1 MATEQKE
8 PRQQES
14 QRQQN
19 EGEGS
24 RTAAHH
30 YNEDLQRFVKKGKV
44 ARAAERARRAL
55 DSGAGKELKKAEEEG
70 RSHAREIEEDRDY
83 DRQSKLKE

>member
-1 MATEQKE
+1 MATEQKK

-14 QRQQN
+14 QQPRN

-24 RTAAHH
+24 RTAARH
-30 YNEDLQRFVKKGKV
+30 YNEDLQRFVKQGKV

-55 DSGAGKELKKAEEEG
+55 DSGASEKLKKAEEEG